1 MYRKYRKPGWSA
13 YPWVRCRF
21 RVPMSTTTTNGMERA
36 VKTFGVDEDE
46 TLQLV
51 AVGHN
56 GKVRQIGTVHQPGEF
71 ALMPTGALVPQVN
84 AKQSGG
90 ELDLGDLKVV
100 GDTVTIGPKD
110 EMTVML
116 EVDAIGKPVATYH
129 YPGVYG
135 LLHVPFEK

>member
-1 MYRKYRKPGWSA
+1 
-13 YPWVRCRF
+13 
-21 RVPMSTTTTNGMERA
+21 MSTTTTNGMERA

-71 ALMPTGALVPQVN
+71 ALMPTNALVPKVDT
-84 AKQSGG
+84 SLVGG
-90 ELDLGDLKVV
+90 ELDVGDLKVV
-100 GDTVTIGPKD
+100 GQTVTIGPD
-110 EMTVML
+110 DDMTVVL
-116 EVDAIGKPVATYH
+116 DIDAPGEPVVSYP